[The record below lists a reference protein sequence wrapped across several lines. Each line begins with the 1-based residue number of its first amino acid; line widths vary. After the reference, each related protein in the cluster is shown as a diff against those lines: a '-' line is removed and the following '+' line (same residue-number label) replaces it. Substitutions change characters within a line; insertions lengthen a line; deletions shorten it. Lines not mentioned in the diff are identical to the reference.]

1 MRQSLKIGKLVGM
14 SNKLHI
20 FGCSHSDSP
29 HCLNIDEISVSK
41 VRKGQFWGKLL
52 AYDLGLELHQKVGIP
67 GKNIEYILLDI
78 YDRML
83 NDEISK
89 NDFVIL
95 NTSYP
100 LRYGIPRLQNE
111 GILYPDDDNALLRR
125 GDNND
130 MKVLLGL
137 VGKKEEVRQDVTFN
151 LWYRQT
157 FAAYK
162 LLSSVSDNVYQWTL
176 LDINEQESLYTLIE
190 NSFYSNLVGEDAN
203 LEAHCIGNRS
213 KFKNNPW
220 PNLIKPPE
228 SLACWDDWIVDNSM
242 RKYTNGKEESDHMS
256 PDAHG
261 KFAKFFLD
269 QIR

>member
-111 GILYPDDDNALLRR
+111 GILYPDGNR

-130 MKVLLGL
+130 LKVLLGL
-137 VGKKEEVRQDVTFN
+137 VGKQDELRKDVTFN

-176 LDINEQESLYTLIE
+176 LDINEHESLYTLIE

-228 SLACWDDWIVDNSM
+228 GSACWDDWILDNSM
-242 RKYTNGKEESDHMS
+242 SKYTKGEIPSGHMS

>member
-1 MRQSLKIGKLVGM
+1 M

-29 HCLNIDEISVSK
+29 HCLGIDEISVAK

-52 AYDLGLELHQKVGIP
+52 AYDLGLELHQKIGSS
-67 GKNIEYILLDI
+67 GKNVEYILLDI

-83 NDEISK
+83 NEEISK

-100 LRYGIPRLQNE
+100 LRTGIPRLQKKE
-111 GILYPDDDNALLRR
+111 GDLFPDGNR

-130 MKVLLGL
+130 IKVLLGL
-137 VGKKEEVRQDVTFN
+137 VGKQDELRKDVSFN

-157 FAAYK
+157 FGAYK
-162 LLSSVSDNVYQWTL
+162 LLSSVCDNVYQWSL
-176 LDINEQESLYTLIE
+176 LDINEQETLYTLIQK
-190 NSFYSNLVGEDAN
+190 SFLNDNVSEDVNLG
-203 LEAHCIGNRS
+203 AHYIGHRL

-220 PNLIKPPE
+220 PNLIKSPE
-228 SLACWDDWIVDNSM
+228 GVSGWDDWILDNSM
-242 RKYTNGKEESDHMS
+242 SKYTKGEIPSGHMS
-256 PDAHG
+256 PDAHI
-261 KFAKFFLD
+261 KFAKFFLS

>member
-100 LRYGIPRLQNE
+100 LRYGIPRL
-111 GILYPDDDNALLRR
+111 
-125 GDNND
+125 
-130 MKVLLGL
+130 
-137 VGKKEEVRQDVTFN
+137 
-151 LWYRQT
+151 
-157 FAAYK
+157 
-162 LLSSVSDNVYQWTL
+162 
-176 LDINEQESLYTLIE
+176 
-190 NSFYSNLVGEDAN
+190 
-203 LEAHCIGNRS
+203 
-213 KFKNNPW
+213 
-220 PNLIKPPE
+220 
-228 SLACWDDWIVDNSM
+228 
-242 RKYTNGKEESDHMS
+242 
-256 PDAHG
+256 
-261 KFAKFFLD
+261 
-269 QIR
+269 

>member
-1 MRQSLKIGKLVGM
+1 M

-29 HCLNIDEISVSK
+29 HCLNIDEISVAK

-52 AYDLGLELHQKVGIP
+52 AYDLGLELHQKIGIP
-67 GKNIEYILLDI
+67 GKNIEYILLGI

-111 GILYPDDDNALLRR
+111 GIHYPDGNR

-130 MKVLLGL
+130 LKVLLGL

-162 LLSSVSDNVYQWTL
+162 LLSSVCDNVYQWTL
-176 LDINEQESLYTLIE
+176 LDTKEQESLYTLIE
-190 NSFYSNLVGEDAN
+190 NSFYSNLVGEDVN
-203 LEAHCIGNRS
+203 LGDHYIGHRS

-228 SLACWDDWIVDNSM
+228 TFLCWDDWILDNSM
-242 RKYTNGKEESDHMS
+242 GKYTKGKNPSGHMS
-256 PDAHG
+256 PDAHI